1 MKEKWYTLK
10 MAIHRVFSKEAV
22 LASIKKT
29 GVKKGAYQ
37 GGLTVLVILI
47 LVIANLVAGQLP
59 SNINTLDL
67 SEEQV
72 LELSKTSKEYLGDLD
87 EKLQFIVLADKNDA
101 DPTIASFIE
110 KYAAT
115 SKNIS
120 VQWVDPV
127 LHPGTLSTYSAEAN
141 SVVIKNKATEDF
153 EVISF
158 SSIYSSSYDSSY
170 QTVTTFDGDG
180 QFTSAVH
187 SLTND
192 TSHKIYLTSG
202 HNEQALG
209 ASITALFDKANYETA
224 DLNTVLTA
232 DIPDDCDLLLINAP
246 ETDFTEDEVKNLES
260 YVASGGKLMILP
272 LSQEENL
279 PNLTQLMKDYGLKM
293 TEGYIAD
300 STRSYQGQA
309 YYLFP
314 NVTATG
320 DYLQELTN
328 QMVLIPNTK
337 GFTEV
342 DPKSDDITVTQLLA
356 TSSDGYNVTEDDQV
370 QGTYTLGVVATQS
383 VAEETAETTSES
395 GKETT
400 ESSSE
405 TEDST
410 STASS
415 DETTTEDVAAEGRV
429 TILASSSIIDETMT
443 TSLPTLENNTFFM
456 NTVTANFDGVENISI
471 EAKTMNGNTNTVQQ
485 AGGISIIAIL
495 LLPILILAAGFV
507 TWFRRRKA

>member
-10 MAIHRVFSKEAV
+10 VAIHRVFSKEAV

-141 SVVIKNKATEDF
+141 SVVIKNKTTEDF

-209 ASITALFDKANYETA
+209 TSIAALFDKANYETA

-232 DIPDDCDLLLINAP
+232 EIPDDCDLLLINAP

-320 DYLQELTN
+320 DYL
-328 QMVLIPNTK
+328 
-337 GFTEV
+337 
-342 DPKSDDITVTQLLA
+342 
-356 TSSDGYNVTEDDQV
+356 
-370 QGTYTLGVVATQS
+370 
-383 VAEETAETTSES
+383 
-395 GKETT
+395 
-400 ESSSE
+400 
-405 TEDST
+405 
-410 STASS
+410 
-415 DETTTEDVAAEGRV
+415 
-429 TILASSSIIDETMT
+429 
-443 TSLPTLENNTFFM
+443 
-456 NTVTANFDGVENISI
+456 
-471 EAKTMNGNTNTVQQ
+471 
-485 AGGISIIAIL
+485 
-495 LLPILILAAGFV
+495 
-507 TWFRRRKA
+507 